1 MAQRR
6 RELKAGLALALT
18 ALLVGHASAQNTAT
32 PVALSTPPGKKKP
45 MRDGPPASPA
55 KLSPELE
62 NVRKAL
68 EALNPEQREQF
79 RQNFARW
86 ISMTAGDKQSLRDLA
101 EIRRK
106 HMQDEIE
113 EAITQSGLQLDPERR
128 QMFIKRYTEER
139 KKIEEALR
147 KETEEKRGP
156 RLEEMR
162 NRLKSEFSGPAA
174 PVTPPK

>member
-1 MAQRR
+1 MAQCR
-6 RELKAGLALALT
+6 RELKAALALALA
-18 ALLVGHASAQNTAT
+18 ALLIGHAPAQNTTT
-32 PVALSTPPGKKKP
+32 PVALSTPAGKKKP
-45 MRDGPPASPA
+45 QREASPA
-55 KLSPELE
+55 GPPGKLSPELE

-68 EALNPEQREQF
+68 EALTPEQREQF

-86 ISMTAGDKQSLRDLA
+86 ISLTADDKKSLRDLQ

-128 QMFIKRYTEER
+128 QMFVKRYTEER

-147 KETEEKRGP
+147 KETEERRGP
-156 RLEEMR
+156 RLEELR
-162 NRLKSEFSGPAA
+162 NRLKAEFSAPA
-174 PVTPPK
+174 PSR